1 MEEGESMTP
10 LAEEATDGVL
20 RWWRAQRPYVETH
33 MSDVDFR
40 IQKVCH
46 ERKNNQDR
54 GEVAPENEGFTQ
66 HF

>member
-1 MEEGESMTP
+1 MEECESMTP
-10 LAEEATDGVL
+10 LAEEVTGGVL

-46 ERKNNQDR
+46 ERKNN
-54 GEVAPENEGFTQ
+54 
-66 HF
+66 